1 MALELIATKEAPGAV
16 GPYSQAVK
24 AGNLV
29 FVSGQLPIDPKT
41 GNLLKGDIQ
50 EQAKRSLENV
60 KAILKEA
67 GATLEDVVKV
77 NVSVVNIEQ
86 FSLINEV
93 YAEYFSNHKP
103 ARALVEVSRLPLG
116 GEIEIEAIAMLQK

>member
-1 MALELIATKEAPGAV
+1 MKIELLSTKEAPGAV
-16 GPYSQAVK
+16 GPYSQGTK
-24 AGNLV
+24 CGNMIYT
-29 FVSGQLPIDPKT
+29 SGQLPIDPET
-41 GNLLKGDIQ
+41 GNLLTGDIQ

-60 KAILKEA
+60 KAVLKSA

-77 NVSVVNIEQ
+77 NVYVTDIEK

-93 YAEYFSNHKP
+93 YAEYFSSHKP

-116 GEIEIEAIAMLQK
+116 GEIEIEAVAMK